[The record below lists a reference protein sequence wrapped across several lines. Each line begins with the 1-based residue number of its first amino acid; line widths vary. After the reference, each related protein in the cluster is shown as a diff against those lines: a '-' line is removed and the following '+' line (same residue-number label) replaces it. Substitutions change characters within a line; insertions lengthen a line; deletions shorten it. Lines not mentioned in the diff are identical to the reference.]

1 VPVTHCGL
9 FPAGWEAGIVGGMA
23 RTAAGSD
30 LITADEAA
38 ALLHLHV
45 KRVQLLAREGKIPAV
60 RHGRRWLFSR
70 EHLVEGRTARE
81 TAASDERAVDISAR
95 NQIRG
100 RIKSVTADGLMA
112 EVTMSIQPQDL
123 VAVITRG
130 SAQRLGLAPGVEA
143 VAVMKSTE
151 VMIARRRG

>member
-1 VPVTHCGL
+1 
-9 FPAGWEAGIVGGMA
+9 MA
-23 RTAAGSD
+23 RRAAGPD

-70 EHLVEGRTARE
+70 EHLVEGRAARG
-81 TAASDERAVDISAR
+81 AAAAGDERSVDISAR

-112 EVTMSIQPQDL
+112 EVTMSIQPQEL
-123 VAVITRG
+123 VAVITRR
-130 SAQRLGLAPGVEA
+130 SAQRLGLAPGVDA

>member
-1 VPVTHCGL
+1 
-9 FPAGWEAGIVGGMA
+9 MA
-23 RTAAGSD
+23 RATAQPD
-30 LITADEAA
+30 LITADEAS

-45 KRVQLLAREGKIPAV
+45 KRVQLLAREGKLPAV

-70 EHLVEGRTARE
+70 EHLIKGRAARS
-81 TAASDERAVDISAR
+81 AAAGDERSVDISAR
-95 NQIRG
+95 NQLRG
-100 RIKSVTADGLMA
+100 RIKSVAADGLMA
-112 EVTMSIQPQDL
+112 EVTMSIHPQDL
-123 VAVITRG
+123 VAVITRR

>member
-1 VPVTHCGL
+1 
-9 FPAGWEAGIVGGMA
+9 MA
-23 RTAAGSD
+23 RKAAEPD

-45 KRVQLLAREGKIPAV
+45 KRVQLLAREGKLPAV

-70 EHLVEGRTARE
+70 EHLVEGRATRR
-81 TAASDERAVDISAR
+81 AAAAGDGGAVDISAR

-100 RIKSVTADGLMA
+100 RIKSVAADGLMA

-123 VAVITRG
+123 VAVITRR
-130 SAQRLGLAPGVEA
+130 SAQRLGLAPGVDA

>member
-1 VPVTHCGL
+1 
-9 FPAGWEAGIVGGMA
+9 MA
-23 RTAAGSD
+23 RKPAESD

-70 EHLVEGRTARE
+70 EHLVEGRAARRAGASE
-81 TAASDERAVDISAR
+81 SDERAVDISAR

-123 VAVITRG
+123 VAVITRR
-130 SAQRLGLAPGVEA
+130 SAQRLGLAPGVDA

>member
-1 VPVTHCGL
+1 
-9 FPAGWEAGIVGGMA
+9 MA
-23 RTAAGSD
+23 RATARPD

-70 EHLVEGRTARE
+70 ERLVKGRAVRD
-81 TAASDERAVDISAR
+81 TAAAGDEHAVDISAR

-123 VAVITRG
+123 VAVITRR
-130 SAQRLGLAPGVEA
+130 SAQRLGLAPGVDA

>member
-1 VPVTHCGL
+1 MVRK
-9 FPAGWEAGIVGGMA
+9 PAKP
-23 RTAAGSD
+23 D
-30 LITADEAA
+30 LLTADEAA

-70 EHLVEGRTARE
+70 EHLIEGRAARRA
-81 TAASDERAVDISAR
+81 TAADDERSVDISAR
-95 NQIRG
+95 NQLRG
-100 RIKSVTADGLMA
+100 RIKSVAADGLMA
-112 EVTMSIQPQDL
+112 EVTMSVQAQDL
-123 VAVITRG
+123 VAVITRR
-130 SAQRLGLAPGVEA
+130 SAQRLGLAPGVDA

>member
-1 VPVTHCGL
+1 
-9 FPAGWEAGIVGGMA
+9 MA
-23 RTAAGSD
+23 RKAAGSD

-70 EHLVEGRTARE
+70 EHLVEGRAARQ
-81 TAASDERAVDISAR
+81 AAAAGDDRSVDISAR

-123 VAVITRG
+123 VAVITRR
-130 SAQRLGLAPGVEA
+130 SAQRLGLAPGVDA

>member
-1 VPVTHCGL
+1 MVRKP
-9 FPAGWEAGIVGGMA
+9 
-23 RTAAGSD
+23 AGSD

-70 EHLVEGRTARE
+70 EHLVEGRAARK
-81 TAASDERAVDISAR
+81 TAAAGEGRSVDISAR

-100 RIKSVTADGLMA
+100 RIKSVAEDGLMA

-123 VAVITRG
+123 VAVITRR

>member
-1 VPVTHCGL
+1 
-9 FPAGWEAGIVGGMA
+9 MA
-23 RTAAGSD
+23 RATARPD

-45 KRVQLLAREGKIPAV
+45 KRVQLLAREGKLPAV

-70 EHLVEGRTARE
+70 EHLIKGRAARS
-81 TAASDERAVDISAR
+81 AATGADERGVDISAR

-123 VAVITRG
+123 VAVITRR
-130 SAQRLGLAPGVEA
+130 SAQRLGLAPGVDA

-151 VMIARRRG
+151 VMIARRRGGPFG